1 MKVIR
6 SLIIFVGLG
15 LTLSSPC
22 YSAEPGTHQEDFRET
37 PKPFRLLADQWSA
50 YPSLSEA
57 YSLEFLRTADRET
70 AQMTLKEAIF
80 VGLKNNPG
88 IEVDR
93 LEPLRAAEQ
102 TQIEKSIFD
111 PTLNLE
117 FHKDYAVDPYG
128 PPAHFFSRFKPA
140 RTAITTWRSE
150 NFSSPALNLKSPFST
165 LCSSGV
171 CPTKCSSRNIG
182 RAWAFR

>member
-1 MKVIR
+1 MGTEEGRMKVNS
-6 SLIIFVGLG
+6 SLIVFVGLG

-22 YSAEPGTHQEDFRET
+22 HSLEPGTDQEDIRET
-37 PKPFRLLADQWSA
+37 PQLFRLLADQWSA

-111 PTLNLE
+111 PTLHLA
-117 FHKDYAVDPYG
+117 FHKDYAVDP
-128 PPAHFFSRFKPA
+128 
-140 RTAITTWRSE
+140 
-150 NFSSPALNLKSPFST
+150 
-165 LCSSGV
+165 
-171 CPTKCSSRNIG
+171 
-182 RAWAFR
+182 